1 LHGISVEELEVELR
15 RKEKELYL
23 CSKLGLF
30 LAQEVDELI
39 TQRKGIVS
47 DHTKLLLELQVN
59 DLCNSLAQSALKIY
73 LQLKNSKHSIFYRS
87 YCFDCIHLRV
97 LFV

>member
-1 LHGISVEELEVELR
+1 MLFIGSELNGITVEELEVELR

-47 DHTKLLLELQVN
+47 DHTKLLLELQV
-59 DLCNSLAQSALKIY
+59 
-73 LQLKNSKHSIFYRS
+73 
-87 YCFDCIHLRV
+87 
-97 LFV
+97 

>member
-1 LHGISVEELEVELR
+1 MICLHLIDIIIYNKLVCLELHGISVEELEVELR

-39 TQRKGIVS
+39 AQRKGIVS
-47 DHTKLLLELQVN
+47 DHTKMLLELQVCYTSN
-59 DLCNSLAQSALKIY
+59 
-73 LQLKNSKHSIFYRS
+73 
-87 YCFDCIHLRV
+87 
-97 LFV
+97 